1 MAILKA
7 SGTAFNRKGYRL
19 RETRDRKI
27 IMKQDTQWIKLVMKK
42 EQRSTD
48 GWKRTVLIESPKY
61 STA

>member
-7 SGTAFNRKGYRL
+7 SGTAFSRMGYRL
-19 RETRDRKI
+19 RETRDREI

-48 GWKRTVLIESPKY
+48 GWTRTVLIESPKY